1 MSCVILAHVEVG
13 QITGMGAYRV
23 VEAMLFVQ
31 RVVVF
36 AGRSER
42 RSGAVPFIVDVDAVQ
57 ARRHAARVDVDADQA
72 TDVLG

>member
-23 VEAMLFVQ
+23 VEAMLFAQ

-42 RSGAVPFIVDVDAVQ
+42 RPGAVPFIVDVGPASC
-57 ARRHAARVDVDADQA
+57 RSH
-72 TDVLG
+72 